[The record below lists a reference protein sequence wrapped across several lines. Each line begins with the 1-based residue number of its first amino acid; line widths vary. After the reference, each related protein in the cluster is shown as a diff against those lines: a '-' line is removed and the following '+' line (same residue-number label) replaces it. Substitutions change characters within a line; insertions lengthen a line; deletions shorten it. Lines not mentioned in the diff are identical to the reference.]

1 MNTSSR
7 FVEGEKVLCFH
18 GPLLYEA
25 RCHKVDTEG
34 EVDLYLIHY
43 NGWNNKWD
51 EWIPET
57 RILKFNDVNL
67 KKQQELIRHHKK
79 SQSRGKNKKGK
90 APDLY
95 EPEGEFS
102 AKVSVQVEL
111 PDQLKH
117 CLLDDWDLI
126 TQQKYLLQLPTTH
139 TVTNILE
146 EYRVYHS
153 HELLKEGG
161 GENTTSLEDREAMF
175 EDREAVLEGIM
186 GYFTRLLGM
195 QLLYKFE
202 RPQYALILEQHR
214 DKSVADIYGAEH
226 LLRLFV
232 KIGELLAF
240 TELDNSAIELL
251 QSHIHSLMDFIELHR
266 ERYLHTD
273 NYIIAPPDYLRKA
286 GV

>member
-1 MNTSSR
+1 MTTTSR

-79 SQSRGKNKKGK
+79 SQSRGKGKKGK
-90 APDLY
+90 APDIF

-102 AKVSVQVEL
+102 AKVSVQVDL

-126 TQQKYLLQLPTTH
+126 TQQKYLLQLPTAH
-139 TVTNILE
+139 PVTSILE
-146 EYRVYHS
+146 EYRIYHS
-153 HELLKEGG
+153 NELT
-161 GENTTSLEDREAMF
+161 ENGDDVTAVEA
-175 EDREAVLEGIM
+175 DREAVLEGIL

-202 RPQYALILEQHR
+202 RPQYAVILDQHK

-240 TELDNSAIELL
+240 TELDNTAIELL
-251 QSHIHSLMDFIELHR
+251 QSHIHSLMDFIEIHR
-266 ERYLHTD
+266 GRYLHTD

>member
-1 MNTSSR
+1 MNSTSR

-67 KKQQELIRHHKK
+67 KKRSELIRHHKK
-79 SQSRGKNKKGK
+79 SQSRGKGKKGK
-90 APDLY
+90 TNDSS
-95 EPEGEFS
+95 EPEGEFFS
-102 AKVSVQVEL
+102 KVSVQVEL

-126 TQQKYLLQLPTTH
+126 TQQKYLLQLPTAH

-146 EYRVYHS
+146 EYRAYHS
-153 HELLKEGG
+153 KE
-161 GENTTSLEDREAMF
+161 LEDGSEDGAGVEA
-175 EDREAVLEGIM
+175 DREAVLEGIM

-202 RPQYALILEQHR
+202 RPQYAVILEQHK

-240 TELDNSAIELL
+240 TELDNTAIELL
-251 QSHIHSLMDFIELHR
+251 QNHIHSLMDFIEIHR
-266 ERYLHTD
+266 ARYLSTES
-273 NYIIAPPDYLRKA
+273 YIIAPPDYLRKA